1 MSALSQESIKHLT
14 KSELKTELTKRGLP
28 LNGRKDDLL
37 KRLTETL
44 NEESNKVDETEK
56 HLQNISIEMIK
67 ELFTEMFK
75 AQEETIRKIVSS
87 CNSDTIVR
95 LDRLSE
101 EIQDNNERLE
111 KLNKETVDLKIS
123 LETSQEIFE
132 KKFQKVNDNLSKQKQ
147 KHKEDINELWK
158 DNDQLCERLRDLEDR
173 SRRDNLRI
181 DGIAEVENET
191 WEQTEEILQNL
202 FKEKLQLENIS
213 VERAH
218 RVGNKE
224 KNNKR
229 TIVLKL
235 ASFKD
240 KLKIISEARKLK
252 GTNISINEDY
262 SKETLEI
269 RKEKWKEVKELRKN
283 GTYAILV
290 YDKVVTKGKY
300 RKQ

>member
-1 MSALSQESIKHLT
+1 M
-14 KSELKTELTKRGLP
+14 KR
-28 LNGRKDDLL
+28 K
-37 KRLTETL
+37 
-44 NEESNKVDETEK
+44 K
-56 HLQNISIEMIK
+56 HLQNILIEMIK
-67 ELFTEMFK
+67 QLFTEMFK
-75 AQEETIRKIVSS
+75 VQEEAIRKIVSS
-87 CNSDTIVR
+87 CNSDTIVG
-95 LDRLSE
+95 LGRLSE

-111 KLNKETVDLKIS
+111 RLNKETVDLKIS
-123 LETSQEIFE
+123 LETSQEVFE
-132 KKFQKVNDNLSKQKQ
+132 KKFEKVDGNLSKQ
-147 KHKEDINELWK
+147 KHKEDINELWE
-158 DNDQLCERLRDLEDR
+158 DNDQLCERLRDLEDT

-181 DGIAEVENET
+181 DGIAEVGNET

-202 FKEKLQLENIS
+202 FEEKLQLESIS
-213 VERAH
+213 VEIAH

-229 TIVLKL
+229 TIVVKL

-290 YDKVVTKGKY
+290 YGKVVIKGKY

>member
-1 MSALSQESIKHLT
+1 MSASSQESIKHLT

-28 LNGRKDDLL
+28 SKGRKDDLL

-44 NEESNKVDETEK
+44 NEQSKKVDKTEK
-56 HLQNISIEMIK
+56 QLQNISIETIK
-67 ELFTEMFK
+67 ELFIEMFK

-87 CNSDTIVR
+87 CNSDTIMT

-191 WEQTEEILQNL
+191 LKQTEEILHNL
-202 FKEKLQLENIS
+202 FKEKLELENIS

-218 RVGNKE
+218 RVGNKG

-229 TIVLKL
+229 TIVLIL

-240 KLKIISEARKLK
+240 KLNIISEARKLK

-283 GTYAILV
+283 GMYAILV
-290 YDKVVTKGKY
+290 YDKVVIKGKY

>member
-132 KKFQKVNDNLSKQKQ
+132 KKFQKVDDNLSKQK
-147 KHKEDINELWK
+147 KKNMRKTLTNVGK
-158 DNDQLCERLRDLEDR
+158 TTTSFVRD
-173 SRRDNLRI
+173 
-181 DGIAEVENET
+181 
-191 WEQTEEILQNL
+191 
-202 FKEKLQLENIS
+202 
-213 VERAH
+213 
-218 RVGNKE
+218 
-224 KNNKR
+224 
-229 TIVLKL
+229 
-235 ASFKD
+235 
-240 KLKIISEARKLK
+240 
-252 GTNISINEDY
+252 
-262 SKETLEI
+262 
-269 RKEKWKEVKELRKN
+269 
-283 GTYAILV
+283 
-290 YDKVVTKGKY
+290 
-300 RKQ
+300 

>member
-56 HLQNISIEMIK
+56 HLQNISVEMIK
-67 ELFTEMFK
+67 ELFTEMFT

-290 YDKVVTKGKY
+290 YDKVVIKGKY

>member
-1 MSALSQESIKHLT
+1 M
-14 KSELKTELTKRGLP
+14 
-28 LNGRKDDLL
+28 
-37 KRLTETL
+37 
-44 NEESNKVDETEK
+44 
-56 HLQNISIEMIK
+56 
-67 ELFTEMFK
+67 
-75 AQEETIRKIVSS
+75 
-87 CNSDTIVR
+87 
-95 LDRLSE
+95 
-101 EIQDNNERLE
+101 RLE

-224 KNNKR
+224 KNNKQQFSSLQVLR
-229 TIVLKL
+229 T
-235 ASFKD
+235 
-240 KLKIISEARKLK
+240 
-252 GTNISINEDY
+252 N
-262 SKETLEI
+262 
-269 RKEKWKEVKELRKN
+269 
-283 GTYAILV
+283 
-290 YDKVVTKGKY
+290 
-300 RKQ
+300 

>member
-1 MSALSQESIKHLT
+1 MSASSQESIKHLT
-14 KSELKTELTKRGLP
+14 KSEIKTELTKRGLP
-28 LNGRKDDLL
+28 SNGRKDDLL

-44 NEESNKVDETEK
+44 NEQSKKVDKTEK
-56 HLQNISIEMIK
+56 QLQNISIETIK
-67 ELFTEMFK
+67 ELFIEMFK

-87 CNSDTIVR
+87 CNSDTIMR

-181 DGIAEVENET
+181 DGIAELENET
-191 WEQTEEILQNL
+191 WEQTEEILHNL
-202 FKEKLQLENIS
+202 FKEKLELENIS

-218 RVGNKE
+218 RVGNKG
-224 KNNKR
+224 KNDKR

-290 YDKVVTKGKY
+290 YDKVVIKGKY

>member
-1 MSALSQESIKHLT
+1 MSASSQESIKHLT

-28 LNGRKDDLL
+28 SNGRKDDLL

-44 NEESNKVDETEK
+44 NEQSKKVDKTEK
-56 HLQNISIEMIK
+56 QLQNISIETIK
-67 ELFTEMFK
+67 ELFIEMFK

-87 CNSDTIVR
+87 CNSDTIMR

-173 SRRDNLRI
+173 SRRDNVRI
-181 DGIAEVENET
+181 DGIAELENET
-191 WEQTEEILQNL
+191 WEQTEEILHNL
-202 FKEKLQLENIS
+202 FKEKLELENIS

-218 RVGNKE
+218 RVGNKG

-290 YDKVVTKGKY
+290 YDKVVIKGKY

>member
-1 MSALSQESIKHLT
+1 
-14 KSELKTELTKRGLP
+14 
-28 LNGRKDDLL
+28 
-37 KRLTETL
+37 
-44 NEESNKVDETEK
+44 
-56 HLQNISIEMIK
+56 
-67 ELFTEMFK
+67 MFK

-87 CNSDTIVR
+87 CNSDTIMR

-191 WEQTEEILQNL
+191 WEQTEEILHNL
-202 FKEKLQLENIS
+202 FKEKLELENIS

-218 RVGNKE
+218 RVGNKG
-224 KNNKR
+224 KNNKQ

-235 ASFKD
+235 ANFKD

-290 YDKVVTKGKY
+290 YDKVIIKGKY

>member
-1 MSALSQESIKHLT
+1 MSASSQESIKHLT

-28 LNGRKDDLL
+28 SNGRKDDLL

-44 NEESNKVDETEK
+44 NEQSKKVDKTEK
-56 HLQNISIEMIK
+56 QLQNISIETIK
-67 ELFTEMFK
+67 ELFIEMCK

-87 CNSDTIVR
+87 CNSDTIMR

-181 DGIAEVENET
+181 DGIAELENET
-191 WEQTEEILQNL
+191 WEQTEEILHNL
-202 FKEKLQLENIS
+202 VKEKLELENIS

-218 RVGNKE
+218 RVGNKG
-224 KNNKR
+224 KNDKR

-290 YDKVVTKGKY
+290 YDKVVIKGKY

>member
-1 MSALSQESIKHLT
+1 M
-14 KSELKTELTKRGLP
+14 
-28 LNGRKDDLL
+28 
-37 KRLTETL
+37 
-44 NEESNKVDETEK
+44 
-56 HLQNISIEMIK
+56 
-67 ELFTEMFK
+67 
-75 AQEETIRKIVSS
+75 
-87 CNSDTIVR
+87 R

-101 EIQDNNERLE
+101 EIQDNNGRLE

-123 LETSQEIFE
+123 LETSQEILK

-147 KHKEDINELWK
+147 KHEEDINELWK

-173 SRRDNLRI
+173 SCRDNLRI

-191 WEQTEEILQNL
+191 WNKTEEILQNL
-202 FKEKLQLENIS
+202 FKEKLQLENFS

-224 KNNKR
+224 KNNKQ

-235 ASFKD
+235 AGFKD
-240 KLKIISEARKLK
+240 EPKIISEARKLK

-269 RKEKWKEVKELRKN
+269 RNEKWKEVKELRKSC
-283 GTYAILV
+283 TYAILT

>member
-1 MSALSQESIKHLT
+1 MSASSQESIKHLT
-14 KSELKTELTKRGLP
+14 KSELKTELSKRGIP
-28 LNGRKDDLL
+28 SNGRKDDLL

-44 NEESNKVDETEK
+44 NEQSKKVDKTEK
-56 HLQNISIEMIK
+56 QLQNISIETIK
-67 ELFTEMFK
+67 DFFIEMFK
-75 AQEETIRKIVSS
+75 AQEETIRKSVSS
-87 CNSDTIVR
+87 CNSDTIMR

-173 SRRDNLRI
+173 SRRDNRRI
-181 DGIAEVENET
+181 DGIAELENET
-191 WEQTEEILQNL
+191 WVQTEEILHNF
-202 FKEKLQLENIS
+202 FKEKLELENIS

-218 RVGNKE
+218 RVGNKG

-252 GTNISINEDY
+252 GTNISIKEDC

-290 YDKVVTKGKY
+290 YDKVVIKGKY

>member
-1 MSALSQESIKHLT
+1 MSTSSQESIKHLT

-28 LNGRKDDLL
+28 SNGRKDDLL

-44 NEESNKVDETEK
+44 NEQSNKVDETEK
-56 HLQNISIEMIK
+56 QLQNISIETIK
-67 ELFTEMFK
+67 ELFIEVFK

-87 CNSDTIVR
+87 CNSDKIVR

-132 KKFQKVNDNLSKQKQ
+132 KKFQKVNDNLSKQNQ

-173 SRRDNLRI
+173 SRRDNRRI
-181 DGIAEVENET
+181 DGIAEVENKT
-191 WEQTEEILQNL
+191 LEQTKEILQNL

-229 TIVLKL
+229 TIVFKL

-252 GTNISINEDY
+252 GTKISINEDY

-290 YDKVVTKGKY
+290 YDKVVIKAKY
-300 RKQ
+300 RKH

>member
-1 MSALSQESIKHLT
+1 MSASSQESIKHLT

-28 LNGRKDDLL
+28 SNGRKDDLL

-44 NEESNKVDETEK
+44 NEQSKKVDKTEK
-56 HLQNISIEMIK
+56 QLQNISIETIK
-67 ELFTEMFK
+67 ELFIVMLK

-87 CNSDTIVR
+87 CNSDTIMR

-181 DGIAEVENET
+181 DGIAELENET
-191 WEQTEEILQNL
+191 WEQTEEILHNL
-202 FKEKLQLENIS
+202 FKEKLELENIS

-218 RVGNKE
+218 RVGNKG
-224 KNNKR
+224 KNDKR

-290 YDKVVTKGKY
+290 YDKVVIKGKY